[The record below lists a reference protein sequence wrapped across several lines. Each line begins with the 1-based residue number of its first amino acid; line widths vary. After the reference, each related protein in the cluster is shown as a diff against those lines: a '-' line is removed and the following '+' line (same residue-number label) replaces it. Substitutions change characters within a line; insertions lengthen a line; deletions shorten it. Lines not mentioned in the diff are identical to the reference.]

1 MELLIAVGDELYDR
15 GEDPALCELVDQ
27 MMDRLLDHDTSEV
40 ADDARATIPRLH
52 HLWCGT
58 ALRFDL
64 TIDAS
69 DEDDCTAALIR
80 GTLCR
85 YAGVHVLGP
94 AQDQTT
100 PSRSR
105 AGGAAETESVLA
117 VSVSRIRYACPSCTR
132 FH

>member
-1 MELLIAVGDELYDR
+1 MELFIAIGDELYDR

-27 MMDRLLDHDTSEV
+27 MMDRLLDDDTSEI
-40 ADDARATIPRLH
+40 ADDARATIPRLY

-69 DEDDCTAALIR
+69 DEDASDEDDCTAALIR

-85 YAGVHVLGP
+85 YTVASTCWARP
-94 AQDQTT
+94 RT
-100 PSRSR
+100 RSR
-105 AGGAAETESVLA
+105 RRGHGQERRTIL
-117 VSVSRIRYACPSCTR
+117 SVSWR
-132 FH
+132 